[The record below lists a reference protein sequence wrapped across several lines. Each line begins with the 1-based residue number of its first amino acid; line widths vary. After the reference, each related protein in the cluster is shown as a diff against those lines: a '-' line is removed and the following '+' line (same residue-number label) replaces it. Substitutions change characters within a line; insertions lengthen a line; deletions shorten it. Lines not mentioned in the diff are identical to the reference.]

1 MGQTIQI
8 KRSTGTDAP
17 TSLANGELA
26 YLNNS
31 SAKKLYIG
39 RPGGNTGD
47 IDIIGG
53 KDTVDLADGALQR
66 TGGQMTGNITMQGAQ
81 TVDGRDLS
89 VDGAKLDGIASGANN
104 FTLTAATAT
113 VLGGIKIGTGLT
125 IDGDGVV
132 TADEVDSDAVE
143 AAGALMDSEVTN
155 LAQVKA
161 FDSSDYAT
169 AAQGTKADNA
179 LPKAGGTMTGHL
191 RFGDTKSIFLGASD
205 DFQLVHS
212 TSGGSFIVDQGPG
225 AFKLV
230 TNGTGVVI
238 NGGGSTGGSA
248 STNLATFH
256 SDTSASTEDQF
267 YVQLNHGSSSS
278 QKFRTTSTGVSVT
291 GNIAVTGNVDGRDV
305 AADGTKLDTVE
316 ENAGVTPSWVPS
328 SNPNYLTSETFA
340 SSDAGNFSF
349 SGNTMSTSGA
359 TMTLDPS
366 TSGVGGTVVVEGS
379 LTVKGT
385 TTTVNSTSVNLEDNI
400 IVLNKGEA
408 SAPSADA
415 GLEVERGTAV
425 NAYLVWDESE
435 DRWSVALGGGNGNNN
450 EILQSTMHAIN
461 HEGAAIDGGTF

>member
-8 KRSTGTDAP
+8 KRSTGNDAP

-31 SAKKLYIG
+31 SSKKLYIG

-89 VDGAKLDGIASGANN
+89 VDGSKLDGIESGANN

-113 VLGGIKIGTGLT
+113 ALGGVKIGSGIT
-125 IDGDGVV
+125 ITNGVIS
-132 TADEVDSDAVE
+132 ADDVDSSSVE

-155 LAQVKA
+155 LQQVKD

-191 RFGDTKSIFLGASD
+191 RFGDTNSIFLGASD

-267 YVQLNHGSSSS
+267 YVQLNHGGSSS

-305 AADGTKLDTVE
+305 STDGSKLDGIS
-316 ENAGVTPSWVPS
+316 AGADVTPSWVPS

-359 TMTLDPS
+359 TMTLDPAS
-366 TSGVGGTVVVEGS
+366 SGSSGTVVVEGS

-385 TTTVNSTSVNLEDNI
+385 TTTVNSTSINLEDNI
-400 IVLNKGEA
+400 IVLNKGET

-425 NAYLVWDESE
+425 NAFLVWDESE
-435 DRWSVALGGGNGNNN
+435 DRWSVAQGTSGNPTV
-450 EILQSTMHAIN
+450 IDQSTMHAIN